1 MSVDVVTFGC
11 RLNAYESEVIRR
23 EAEQAGLA
31 DTIVINSCAVTNEAV
46 AQARQS
52 IRKLKRERP
61 AARIVVTGCAAQTQA
76 EMFAGMAEVDRVV
89 GNDEKMRGEAW
100 RATRA
105 AFDAPF
111 GIERSEKVAV
121 ADIMAV
127 TEMAPHLLD
136 GFERGLPR
144 VFVQV
149 QNGCDHR
156 CTFCII
162 PYGRGNSR
170 SVPMGAVVDQVR
182 ALVARGHAEIVLTGV
197 DLTSYGADLPATP
210 KLGQLVRQILR
221 HVPELKRLRISSIDS
236 VEADRDLLDVI
247 ADDSRLMP
255 HLHLS
260 LQSGDD
266 MILKRM
272 KRRHSRKDAIDFC
285 AQVRRLRP
293 DIAFGADIIA
303 GFPTETEEMFTRSLD
318 LVEECELTFL
328 HVFPYSRRPGTP
340 AARMPQVDGGAI
352 KERAKRLRAA
362 GEAALL
368 RRLAAEVGATRDV
381 LIESNRQGRTEHFL
395 PVAIDGDVPGLVRR
409 LMMTGHD
416 GARLVGSCGDDEDG
430 CEAVRLGALMITGIE
445 SNEACDE
452 RRSRERHQNSL
463 K

>member
-1 MSVDVVTFGC
+1 MGVDVVTFGC
-11 RLNAYESEVIRR
+11 RLNAFESEVIRR
-23 EAEQAGLA
+23 EAEQAGLT

-61 AARIVVTGCAAQTQA
+61 AARIVVTGCAAQTQGQ
-76 EMFAGMAEVDRVV
+76 MFADMAEVDRVV
-89 GNDEKMRGEAW
+89 GNDDKMRGDAW
-100 RATRA
+100 QATRA
-105 AFDAPF
+105 ALEAPF
-111 GIERSEKVAV
+111 GTDASEKVAV

-182 ALVARGHAEIVLTGV
+182 ALVERGHAEIVLTGV
-197 DLTSYGADLPATP
+197 DLTSYGADLPGTP

-236 VEADRDLLDVI
+236 IEADRDLLDVI
-247 ADDSRLMP
+247 ADDARLMP

-272 KRRHSRKDAIDFC
+272 KRRHSRQDAIDFC

-303 GFPTETEEMFTRSLD
+303 GFPTESEEMFARSLD
-318 LVEECELTFL
+318 LVEQCDLTFL

-340 AARMPQVDGGAI
+340 AARMPQVAGGAI
-352 KERAKRLRAA
+352 RERAKRLRAA

-368 RRLAAEVGATRDV
+368 RRLAAEVGATREV
-381 LIESNRQGRTEHFL
+381 LIESYRQGRTEHFL
-395 PVAIDGDVPGLVRR
+395 PVAVNDDVPGEVRR
-409 LMMTGHD
+409 LIVTSHD
-416 GARLVGSCGDDEDG
+416 GARLVGACGD
-430 CEAVRLGALMITGIE
+430 AI
-445 SNEACDE
+445 
-452 RRSRERHQNSL
+452 
-463 K
+463 